1 MDSEPTD
8 KKLFDEQMEKNP
20 RFKEAYKL
28 LQQGLSNQGIADEM
42 RVHRE
47 TVRTW
52 FKKASLPARVFRP
65 LMDADNKAMEAVEKR
80 LEEGEHADDILKDY
94 RGDVASEIRRIASAK
109 EDEAL
114 AEIADAQVTP
124 ADQYQSYIASA
135 SIKLLRDSIKNLKAP
150 RTVREL
156 SELDQLIRRNL
167 GLNAKGGGGSA
178 HGKLVIDVS
187 VLNNSLADK
196 GKGAV
201 ARMKSDAVD
210 VEVFPKED

>member
-8 KKLFDEQMEKNP
+8 KKLFDEQMANNP
-20 RFKEAYKL
+20 RFKEAYSL
-28 LQQGLSNQGIADEM
+28 LQQGLSNKGIANQM
-42 RVHRE
+42 HVHRE
-47 TVRTW
+47 TVRKW

-65 LMDADNKAMEAVEKR
+65 LIEADNKAVEAVEKR
-80 LEEGEHADDILKDY
+80 IEEGEHADDILEDY
-94 RGDVASEIRRIASAK
+94 HGDVASELRRIASEK

-167 GLNAKGGGGSA
+167 GLNAKGGNSGQ
-178 HGKLVIDVS
+178 GKLVIDVS

-201 ARMKSDAVD
+201 SRMKSDVVD
-210 VEVFPKED
+210 VEVIPKED